1 MSYGKN
7 AKDLRFQTVTVFGT
21 PMLFTES
28 YVDPE
33 TLPKGVLQY
42 SVRHHSEDLEK
53 PVQVTDWAVVNRMG
67 SLLSSIPVSMEKV
80 PGSYVKKR
88 AVDAE
93 KDWEWNGYFVKLHEY
108 LERYPVQK
116 STHDKSDAR

>member
-33 TLPKGVLQY
+33 TLPKGVYQY
-42 SVRHHSEDLEK
+42 LVRHHSEELEK
-53 PVQVTDWAVVNRMG
+53 PVQITDWAVVNRMG
-67 SLLSSIPVSMEKV
+67 SLLTTEAISLDKI

-88 AVDAE
+88 SVDAE
-93 KDWEWNGYFVKLHEY
+93 KDCKAVSAQYSPLNTNRL
-108 LERYPVQK
+108 
-116 STHDKSDAR
+116 